1 MAKESRLPY
10 MQWYVDD
17 WLNDGQLSRCS
28 PATRAI
34 WADAL
39 CHMHRDGRTGIL
51 KGTPEELAR
60 ICRCTPQE
68 MVESVKELE
77 AKGAANSKF
86 CHGVVTLVNRRMQRE
101 HRERENALKRQRNHR
116 GTASQGEVCHGS
128 VTPVVTPHVTPLSRP
143 MSRAPSDNQSQRIR
157 SDIAKPLQNS
167 VSQRTDVFQTLKK
180 PDLSDARK
188 LLDWMPSAV
197 ASGIVGD
204 SENDEINLVA
214 AGLRSTRLGKRSPVG
229 LFRTIVVGGKWADL
243 SAEDVHAASDAIKQL
258 RKGSA
263 FDAVPVLKS
272 PPTETPS
279 GNIEA
284 IRKAAA
290 GKR

>member
-1 MAKESRLPY
+1 
-10 MQWYVDD
+10 
-17 WLNDGQLSRCS
+17 
-28 PATRAI
+28 
-34 WADAL
+34 
-39 CHMHRDGRTGIL
+39 
-51 KGTPEELAR
+51 
-60 ICRCTPQE
+60 
-68 MVESVKELE
+68 
-77 AKGAANSKF
+77 
-86 CHGVVTLVNRRMQRE
+86 
-101 HRERENALKRQRNHR
+101 
-116 GTASQGEVCHGS
+116 
-128 VTPVVTPHVTPLSRP
+128 
-143 MSRAPSDNQSQRIR
+143 
-157 SDIAKPLQNS
+157 
-167 VSQRTDVFQTLKK
+167 
-180 PDLSDARK
+180 
-188 LLDWMPSAV
+188 MPSAV

-284 IRKAAA
+284 IRKAA

>member
-1 MAKESRLPY
+1 MAKATRLPFI
-10 MQWYVDD
+10 QWFVED
-17 WLNDGQLSRCS
+17 WLNDLQLSRCAPS
-28 PATRAI
+28 TRGIWCDAI
-34 WADAL
+34 
-39 CHMHRDGRTGIL
+39 CQMHREGRIGTL

-60 ICRCTPQE
+60 LCRCSPQE
-68 MVESVKELE
+68 MVAAVRELE
-77 AKGAANSKF
+77 KTGAANARL
-86 CHGVVTLVNRRMQRE
+86 CNGVVTLVNRRMQRG
-101 HRERENALKRQRNHR
+101 HKERENTLKRQRKHR
-116 GTASQGEVCHGS
+116 GELPS
-128 VTPVVTPHVTPLSRP
+128 VTAVSRPASRPLSRP
-143 MSRAPSDNQSQRIR
+143 PSESENQRIR

-167 VSQRTDVFQTLKK
+167 VSLRTDVFQTLKK
-180 PDLSDARK
+180 SDLSDARK

-197 ASGIVGD
+197 AAGIIGD

-258 RKGSA
+258 RKASA

>member
-116 GTASQGEVCHGS
+116 GTASQGDACHGS
-128 VTPVVTPHVTPLSRP
+128 VTPVVTPSVTPLSRP
-143 MSRAPSDNQSQRIR
+143 VSRAPSDNQSQRIR
-157 SDIAKPLQNS
+157 SDIAKPLRNS
-167 VSQRTDVFQTLKK
+167 VSQADVFQTLKK
-180 PDLSDARK
+180 SDLSDARK

-197 ASGIVGD
+197 AAGIIGN

-214 AGLRSTRLGKRSPVG
+214 AGRRSIRLGKRSPIG
-229 LFRTIVVGGKWADL
+229 LFRTIVVGAKWSDL
-243 SAEDVHAASDAIKQL
+243 SDGDILEAAEAIKEL
-258 RKGSA
+258 RKASPLPS
-263 FDAVPVLKS
+263 VPVLKS
-272 PPTETPS
+272 PPAETQS